1 MIARTAEDRESEKI
15 IKVTITRW
23 LEAIFLAAS
32 TTVARGSF
40 LH

>member
-1 MIARTAEDRESEKI
+1 MIIRTAEDRKSEKI
-15 IKVTITRW
+15 IKVSMTRW
-23 LEAIFLAAS
+23 LRAIFLAAS